1 MVFNFTNILRECCT
15 FVRNSGGRLLRSP
28 LHCVLA
34 VGIMFVMGRSAWSE
48 TDMLIR
54 MVGLALTG
62 GNDSDPKVIGDRANC
77 VFAIKDNLF
86 RLNNVYM
93 DRINI
98 RTYQPHAGNPRT
110 WITLTLQGNQTVFEQ
125 TVEPTFKDNGS
136 KLMRELRTEDPDIFL
151 PHHYTYTEYEL
162 HMTTDNQDGVKR
174 AWQYIYTHGC
184 GGKQSPS

>member
-1 MVFNFTNILRECCT
+1 VFNFTNILRECCT

-28 LHCVLA
+28 LHCMLA

-125 TVEPTFKDNGS
+125 TVEPTFKDDGS

-162 HMTTDNQDGVKR
+162 HMTTDNYDGVKR

-184 GGKQSPS
+184 GGRQSPS